1 MELDLWPSFVSRGD
15 IQALPPEQ
23 RMFLIELGTI
33 SANIEDSDIPEGF
46 VPAGALAYMRWD
58 FESMNRYL
66 EDFCSRGW
74 LTWVDEPRG
83 WRIEGWLER
92 VQTFIP
98 GSTASLTL
106 QWGQQPREK
115 RLARREAARLRK
127 QKSRERQAEKSE
139 SP

>member
-1 MELDLWPSFVSRGD
+1 MELDLWPGFVSRGD

-33 SANIEDSDIPEGF
+33 SANIEDSEIPEGF
-46 VPAGALAYMRWD
+46 VPEGALAYLRWD
-58 FESMNRYL
+58 SDSMNRFL
-66 EDFCSRGW
+66 EDFRSRGW
-74 LTWVDEPRG
+74 ITWLDEPRG

-92 VQTFIP
+92 VQAFIP

-106 QWGQQPREK
+106 QWGQQKREK
-115 RLARREAARLRK
+115 RLARREADRQRK
-127 QKSRERQAEKSE
+127 QRFRERQAEVKE